1 MEEACEP
8 SLAGGS
14 LGIES
19 KLMGFRLC
27 DEEEYRLW
35 GGGAED
41 ALQGFVKCGE

>member
-19 KLMGFRLC
+19 KLMGFKLC

-35 GGGAED
+35 GGGADD
-41 ALQGFVKCGE
+41 ALHGFVKCGE